1 MNKQEQASMC
11 VSFDKLTKIFKETTD
26 KHAPQNKERIG
37 DSQASFMTKELSK
50 QIMKRSKS
58 KNLYFK
64 WPSRENFFAHE
75 NEKKKQKQTNKKTP
89 KKQMQQHDQI
99 CWKFFLFH

>member
-1 MNKQEQASMC
+1 MC
-11 VSFDKLTKIFKETTD
+11 VSFDKLTKIFKETID

-37 DSQASFMTKELSK
+37 DSQASFMTKELNK

-75 NEKKKQKQTNKKTP
+75 NEKKKQKQTNKKNP

-99 CWKFFLFH
+99 C

>member
-75 NEKKKQKQTNKKTP
+75 NEKKKTKTNKQ
-89 KKQMQQHDQI
+89 KKPQ
-99 CWKFFLFH
+99 KANATA

>member
-64 WPSRENFFAHE
+64 WPSRENFFAYE
-75 NEKKKQKQTNKKTP
+75 NEKKKQKQTNKKNP

-99 CWKFFLFH
+99 C